1 MTFRPEPYK
10 ISTITAT
17 GSINTSI
24 NLDNF
29 FATSCIDDD
38 KIIYMEFGTKKSH
51 VTESKG
57 ERIKVAPKMRK
68 DKERKRFD
76 NQVTILCKPSPDKVI
91 NMKLFK
97 NGNVQMT
104 GIKDVSQGVL
114 AVDIL
119 VNHIKKTV
127 AKYPEEQI
135 VTDLE
140 LLTNTNFK
148 VHLINSDFRTGIK
161 INRNKINTL
170 LQEEYNIYSC
180 FEPTIYPGVKVQYF
194 WQKNKGDT
202 CGACN
207 CAVPCMG
214 KGDGTMEGD
223 CKKITI
229 AIFQSGCLIIT
240 GARDTL
246 QIDDAYKFIC
256 RVIQKHLDHII
267 KIDFILPQ
275 PPNSALTQ

>member
-29 FATSCIDDD
+29 FAATSIDDD

-57 ERIKVAPKMRK
+57 ERIKATPKMRK

-76 NQVTILCKPSPDKVI
+76 NQVTLLCKPSCDKVI

-104 GIKDVSQGVL
+104 GIKDISQGVT

-119 VNHIKKTV
+119 VSHIKKTV
-127 AKYPEEQI
+127 AKCPGDDI
-135 VTDLE
+135 ICDTDL
-140 LLTNTNFK
+140 LMNCNFK

-170 LQEEYNIYSC
+170 LQNEYNIYSC

-194 WQKNKGDT
+194 WQKDKADK
-202 CGACN
+202 CGSCN
-207 CAVPCMG
+207 CNVHCMG
-214 KGDGTMEGD
+214 KGDGCGDGD

-229 AIFQSGCLIIT
+229 AIFQSGCIIIT
-240 GARDTL
+240 GARDTT

-256 RVIQKHLDHII
+256 RVIQKHLDQVI
-267 KIDFILPQ
+267 KIDYVLPTSIELQ
-275 PPNSALTQ
+275 K